1 MSSKRSKGPDT
12 GRGRS
17 RRGPLVVCV
26 IAALVIV
33 GAAVAT
39 AIALLGGGS
48 PNEGAQAPDTPSGQE
63 IAAGE
68 QEAQEELD
76 AWIADYLAR
85 SDVRETLD
93 ASVAGLTEAE
103 AYEAFSAR
111 GFDAASV
118 VTTYEADGSYHEERA
133 ISASLATRHP
143 VYTLA
148 YASASGE
155 YWAVACYGDCF
166 TAMPLSRNMMEGK
179 VTTTL
184 SEQEAVVS
192 YDSESNT
199 LYRLVP
205 PSDELT
211 VHVVESVSASYL
223 DSLSAEEVSAL

>member
-1 MSSKRSKGPDT
+1 MSSRRSKGPDA
-12 GRGRS
+12 GRGRG
-17 RRGPLVVCV
+17 RRGLLVVCV

-33 GAAVAT
+33 GAGVAT
-39 AIALLGGGS
+39 AIVLLGRGS
-48 PNEGAQAPDTPSGQE
+48 SNEGAQATDTPSEQE

-93 ASVAGLTEAE
+93 ASAAGLTEAE
-103 AYEAFSAR
+103 AYEAFAAR

-133 ISASLATRHP
+133 ISASLAARHP
-143 VYTLA
+143 AYTLT

-155 YWAVACYGDCF
+155 YWVVACYGDCF
-166 TAMPLSRNMMEGK
+166 TAMPLSRNMTEGK

-184 SEQEAVVS
+184 SEQETVIS